1 MDLIKNDEVE
11 GDSIYMAP
19 ELLRMDLPKNER
31 ISLKADVFSLG
42 VSLLEIATSIDLPQS
57 GIMW

>member
-42 VSLLEIATSIDLPQS
+42 VSLLEIATSMDLP
-57 GIMW
+57 